1 MFSFLS
7 TYLENLSCC
16 LNNETRNKILP
27 DIKEKNIDNK
37 INHHNIKLNIKK
49 I

>member
-16 LNNETRNKILP
+16 LNNDTRKTI
-27 DIKEKNIDNK
+27 IKKDAIDN
-37 INHHNIKLNIKK
+37 NIKLNIKK

>member
-7 TYLENLSCC
+7 TYLENFSCC
-16 LNNETRNKILP
+16 LNNDTRNKVHP
-27 DIKEKNIDNK
+27 NIKEKTIVHDIK
-37 INHHNIKLNIKK
+37 DHNIKLNIKK